1 MNSQPSRLPPSSAD
15 PVGDALAAA
24 GPVTPRFPDED
35 LDITELRE
43 FIGVGEIDP
52 PEQGFNTVI
61 GLYDEIWSYADTA
74 EDGLEAALADQ
85 PGIEAVDAMDREEL
99 MVRTSLSL
107 ADVHAAAIR
116 ALLEINRRPRPAP
129 S

>member
-1 MNSQPSRLPPSSAD
+1 
-15 PVGDALAAA
+15 VGEALAAA
-24 GPVTPRFPDED
+24 GPVTSRIPDED

-85 PGIEAVDAMDREEL
+85 PGIEAVDAGDREP
-99 MVRTSLSL
+99 RTSRRRRCRRSRTG
-107 ADVHAAAIR
+107 APGRRR
-116 ALLEINRRPRPAP
+116 ARSSPRAPIASVLLP
-129 S
+129 